1 MHRLIRLLPVVACC
15 MSLLGCEVI
24 NPAEE
29 LPAYISIQNPMV
41 SAPDDTSFRSNTGV
55 RNAWLYHGGFLQGV
69 YQIDPQVDTNGRV
82 VPFLQLDQTDFFI
95 EGGIYES
102 GQSSFQIIYPF
113 WDRVSFDWAATAGDT
128 LEVTPVFHYTDPSKY
143 ETPVSVTFEGGG
155 VDFDRFASGLP
166 DTATFFVT
174 SATDPY
180 RGLNCG
186 RVDFLPGERYFE
198 VINTVPFRSTQA
210 LNIFAEITYQ
220 NTIPFTV
227 GLIYGSRTSPNRLPI
242 MTISPSG
249 TWNTVYVHMITEVRN
264 IINALG
270 PNTDLWLW
278 MIADGENKEGYIRFD
293 DIRVI
298 KEK

>member
-1 MHRLIRLLPVVACC
+1 MHRLIRLLPVVASC
-15 MSLLGCEVI
+15 LGLFGCDLI

-29 LPAYISIQNPMV
+29 LPAYVSIQNPMV
-41 SAPDDTSFRSNTGV
+41 SAPDDTTFRSNAGV
-55 RNAWLYHGGFLQGV
+55 RNAWLYHGGFLQGA
-69 YQIDPQVDTNGRV
+69 YQTDPQVDTNGRV

-102 GQSSFQIIYPF
+102 GQSSFQIVYPF
-113 WDRVSFDWAATAGDT
+113 WKRVSFEWAATPGDT
-128 LEVTPVFHYTDPSKY
+128 LEVTPVFHYVDEALY
-143 ETPVSVTFEGGG
+143 DLPVSVSFEGGG

-166 DTATFFVT
+166 DESPFFVT

-180 RGLNCG
+180 RGQNCG
-186 RVDFLPGERYFE
+186 LVEFRSGERYFE
-198 VINTVPFRSTQA
+198 VINTVPFRTLQSS
-210 LNIFAEITYQ
+210 NIFAEITYK

-227 GLIYGSRTSPNRLPI
+227 GLIYGSRTNPNRKPI
-242 MTISPSG
+242 LTVSPSS

-264 IINALG
+264 IINAAG
-270 PNTDLWLW
+270 PSTDFWLW
-278 MIADGENKEGYIRFD
+278 IIADGEDKEGYIKFD